1 MVTIL
6 NDDELKEEMSKMRQK
21 LGNRDKY
28 ETDAPAAAPS
38 RRPQP
43 PPPAAAAAARSL
55 ILPGPHLAPHRMP
68 SFRPRARLRP

>member
-28 ETDAPAAAPS
+28 ETDAPS

-43 PPPAAAAAARSL
+43 PPPPHAPSRFPARTSPR
-55 ILPGPHLAPHRMP
+55 IVCPPAPHP
-68 SFRPRARLRP
+68 EELFYNNW

>member
-28 ETDAPAAAPS
+28 ETDAPS

-55 ILPGPHLAPHRMP
+55 TLPCPHLAPHRMP
-68 SFRPRARLRP
+68 SFRPRPRPRP